1 MTYKIRNLTP
11 HEISF
16 PDGKSIPP
24 ESGPAPRLPEACV
37 QLDAEL
43 DAPVPLVEKTWGDAA
58 NLPEPEDGVLLVV
71 SALIANAHPER
82 SDLVTPQ
89 TERRDGKIICTA
101 LVRSATPKARLD
113 AAFKEGRKSALPPDG
128 NGILC
133 RWKSDDGHELW
144 FVAANTDNARE
155 RIVGLGGG
163 ILTFLTPESECL
175 IETF

>member
-1 MTYKIRNLTP
+1 MTYKVRNLTP
-11 HEISF
+11 HSIDF
-16 PDGKSIPP
+16 PDGTSLPP
-24 ESGPAPRLPEACV
+24 ESGPAPRLPETCV
-37 QLDAEL
+37 QLDVEL
-43 DAPVPLVEKTWGDAA
+43 DVPVPLIEKTWGVTTD
-58 NLPEPEDGVLLVV
+58 LPKPEEGVLLVV

-89 TERRDGKIICTA
+89 TERRDGKIVCTA
-101 LVRSATPKARLD
+101 LVRSATPKARLN

-128 NGILC
+128 ILC
-133 RWKSDDGHELW
+133 RWVSDGSEMW
-144 FVAANTDNARE
+144 FVAANTDNALE

>member
-1 MTYKIRNLTP
+1 MTYKVRNLTP
-11 HEISF
+11 HSIDF
-16 PDGKSIPP
+16 PDGTSLPP

-37 QLDAEL
+37 QLGVEL
-43 DAPVPLVEKTWGDAA
+43 DAPVPMVEKTWGDAA

-101 LVRSATPKARLD
+101 LVRSATPKARLN

-128 NGILC
+128 ILC
-133 RWKSDDGHELW
+133 RWVSDNGDEVL

-155 RIVGLGGG
+155 RIVGFGGG
-163 ILTFLTPESECL
+163 ILTYLTPEEECL